1 VFLLV
6 DGLGLVAFTVIGCGV
21 AMDMGA
27 HLSIVVLAGVITGVF
42 GGLLRDI
49 LCNRV
54 PMVLRRELY
63 ATVALFTGVLY
74 VSLLW
79 LGVGNSIASLATL
92 CAGFLFRVLAMTF
105 QWKLPHFQVRDIR
118 GLD

>member
-1 VFLLV
+1 
-6 DGLGLVAFTVIGCGV
+6 
-21 AMDMGA
+21 M
-27 HLSIVVLAGVITGVF
+27 LAGVITGIF

-49 LCNRV
+49 LCTEV

-74 VSLLW
+74 VTLLW
-79 LGVGNSIASLATL
+79 LGIDIQIASLVAL
-92 CAGFLFRVLAMTF
+92 ASGFLLRMLAIRF
-105 QWKLPHFQVRDIR
+105 GWRLPQYDPEDIR

>member
-1 VFLLV
+1 
-6 DGLGLVAFTVIGCGV
+6 
-21 AMDMGA
+21 
-27 HLSIVVLAGVITGVF
+27 VVLAGVITGIF

-49 LCNRV
+49 LCTQV
-54 PMVLRRELY
+54 PMVLQRELY

-79 LGVGNSIASLATL
+79 LGLDNFLASVIAL
-92 CAGFLFRVLAMTF
+92 CAGFTLRMLAIVF
-105 QWKLPHFQVRDIR
+105 SWRLPNFNTEGIR

>member
-1 VFLLV
+1 MLKDLGIKSRVLVLILLPS
-6 DGLGLVAFTVIGCGV
+6 T
-21 AMDMGA
+21 
-27 HLSIVVLAGVITGVF
+27 VLA
-42 GGLLRDI
+42 
-49 LCNRV
+49 
-54 PMVLRRELY
+54 
-63 ATVALFTGVLY
+63 VALFTGVLY

>member
-1 VFLLV
+1 
-6 DGLGLVAFTVIGCGV
+6 
-21 AMDMGA
+21 
-27 HLSIVVLAGVITGVF
+27 VITGVF